1 MVNGVDRD
9 DESVGSIFNKRY
21 TIIMTN
27 SPHILVVGGAGYIG
41 SHVAKYLHNI
51 GERAVVLDNLVSGN
65 AWAVNHTPF
74 VQGDMQ
80 DQMVVKTIVNQYNV
94 EEVMLFASYINVGE
108 SVHNPAKYY
117 QNNVGNMI
125 QFLDAVKQSSVKRVL
140 FSSTCAVYGDPLTI
154 PMDEAH
160 VKAPINPYGR
170 CKSVIEDCLLDFE
183 KAYGLTIGI
192 LRYFN
197 AAGASEDG
205 ELGEIHNPE
214 THLIPRA
221 ILAAMGYISKIDL
234 FGDTYA
240 TEDGTCIRDFIHV
253 TDLAEVHMK
262 VLELCR
268 NNSTSISLNCGTG
281 HGYSVK
287 QVIHMVEKVLQKTVP
302 YEQCSAREGDAAIL
316 LSDVQKM
323 NDVLNWQPQRS
334 DLKTIIEDTWKFYK
348 QNEDKLSRIYGQPRD
363 RH

>member
-1 MVNGVDRD
+1 
-9 DESVGSIFNKRY
+9 
-21 TIIMTN
+21 
-27 SPHILVVGGAGYIG
+27 
-41 SHVAKYLHNI
+41 
-51 GERAVVLDNLVSGN
+51 
-65 AWAVNHTPF
+65 
-74 VQGDMQ
+74 
-80 DQMVVKTIVNQYNV
+80 
-94 EEVMLFASYINVGE
+94 
-108 SVHNPAKYY
+108 
-117 QNNVGNMI
+117 
-125 QFLDAVKQSSVKRVL
+125 
-140 FSSTCAVYGDPLTI
+140 
-154 PMDEAH
+154 
-160 VKAPINPYGR
+160 
-170 CKSVIEDCLLDFE
+170 
-183 KAYGLTIGI
+183 
-192 LRYFN
+192 
-197 AAGASEDG
+197 
-205 ELGEIHNPE
+205 
-214 THLIPRA
+214 
-221 ILAAMGYISKIDL
+221 MGYISKIDL